1 MLRKYIERNKLM
13 STNNYILNLLNIKDE
28 NIHIITECK
37 ENVIKNKNYKI
48 IEGILTYN
56 PQYCPC
62 CGIVNKSTNDIIK
75 WGFRKNCIVKI
86 PRQGNCLTRLIL
98 HKQRFFCKHC
108 NNTFIAETN
117 LVDKNKNISNNTNL
131 QIKLELMQK
140 QSEKDIAKR
149 LDVSVSVVD
158 RILNEISSH
167 TVLRHPTLPNSM
179 NWDEFKAT
187 KDTKGKMAFIITD
200 NDNNNL
206 FDINDSRKSRDL
218 EKYFRRYSKQERDKV
233 KHISI
238 DFYSGYIHL
247 AKKLFKNADISIDR
261 FHIVIQAYNALNSTR
276 VCFCKKNN
284 PNYNKL
290 KDYWKLI
297 VKNENDLSE
306 EKHYSN
312 HFHKD
317 MSQKDIVQYLINTN
331 PILKATYECYQGLIN
346 SLKEKDFEKFKAITL
361 NQNKNL
367 SLKMKKALKLYKEN
381 IKYIEN
387 SFKYDI
393 NNGIIEGTNNLI
405 KCIKR
410 IAFGYRKY
418 DHFISRIF
426 LIKGIIK
433 G

>member
-1 MLRKYIERNKLM
+1 M
-13 STNNYILNLLNIKDE
+13 SINNYILNLLNIKDK

-37 ENVIKNKNYKI
+37 EKMIKGKNYKI
-48 IEGILTYN
+48 IEGILTYT
-56 PQYCPC
+56 PEYCHC
-62 CGIVNKSTNDIIK
+62 CGTMNESSYDIIK

-86 PRQGNCLTRLIL
+86 PKQGNCFTRLIL
-98 HKQRFFCKHC
+98 HKQRFLCKHC
-108 NNTFIAETN
+108 HNTFIAETD
-117 LVDKNKNISNNTNL
+117 LVDKYKNISNNTNL

-149 LDVSVSVVD
+149 MDVSVSVID

-167 TVLRHPTLPNSM
+167 TVLRHPTLPESM

-187 KDTKGKMAFIITD
+187 KDTKGKMAFIITN
-200 NDNNNL
+200 NDTGSL

-218 EKYFRRYSKQERDKV
+218 EKYFRRYSKRERDKV

-238 DFYSGYIHL
+238 DFYSGYIYL
-247 AKKLFKNADISIDR
+247 AKKLFRNANISIDR

-276 VCFCKKNN
+276 VNLCKKSN

-297 VKNENDLSE
+297 VKSENDLSE
-306 EKHYSN
+306 EKHYSK
-312 HFHKD
+312 HFRKEI
-317 MSQKDIVQYLINTN
+317 SQKEIVQYLINTN
-331 PILKATYECYQGLIN
+331 PILKATYECHHGLLN
-346 SLKEKDFEKFKAITL
+346 SLNEKNFDKFKAIIFYS
-361 NQNKNL
+361 NKNL
-367 SLKMKKALKLYKEN
+367 SPKMKQALKLYRKN

-410 IAFGYRKY
+410 IAFGYRNF

-426 LIKGIIK
+426 LIKGMIK